1 MAPKTKFTKEE
12 MVAAAV
18 AVVRKQGYEALT
30 AQSIARELGV
40 STRPIFTCFDTM
52 EEVRKAVCEAAV
64 AVYEAYAQ
72 KGLEEK
78 IPFYGLGMQYIRFAQ
93 EEPELY
99 RLLFLSRTPG
109 ALAAMQRLQALAR
122 PTLMQTY
129 RLSSR
134 EADRYFR
141 DMWLVAHSLSVLIV
155 TGDCPYSDPEI
166 GKILTGFSVSLCKAM
181 KEIPGFADGHFDR
194 DAVFQSMLE
203 GRE

>member
-1 MAPKTKFTKEE
+1 M
-12 MVAAAV
+12 
-18 AVVRKQGYEALT
+18 
-30 AQSIARELGV
+30 

-64 AVYEAYAQ
+64 VVYEAYAQ

-78 IPFYGLGMQYIRFAQ
+78 IPIYGLGMQYIRFAQ
-93 EEPELY
+93 KEPELY

-109 ALAAMQRLQALAR
+109 AMAAMQHLQALAR

-155 TGDCPYSDPEI
+155 TGDCPYSDREI

-181 KEIPGFADGHFDR
+181 KEVPGFADGHFDR

-203 GRE
+203 